1 MSWQIKIQ
9 KLAFGTTDRES
20 RLIFNV
26 HHVTCLQFLSID
38 RARAL
43 RYLQKLKTMRIKL
56 DLYWGLTEV
65 DRLEKCVLIDR

>member
-9 KLAFGTTDRES
+9 KLALGTTDRES

-38 RARAL
+38 RARTL
-43 RYLQKLKTMRIKL
+43 RYLQKLTTMRIKL
-56 DLYWGLTEV
+56 DLSWGLIGV
-65 DRLEKCVLIDR
+65 DRVEKCVLIDR